1 MKIFESVNLYTDDRR
16 DVYCRLTFSNAE
28 DRRRFAAEGN
38 FRGGVIE
45 GENANPYEVERN
57 VEFAWARD
65 LPLGDRQAIGFYT
78 DPMALSRHAQD
89 VLLPHIAPL
98 VQLVP
103 LHFDEGEYA
112 AINITH
118 VIDAL
123 DEAHSDIERFPSSG
137 RISRILRHAFKPDR
151 VKDELIF
158 KIPQTPRRA
167 FVTDRFVKLVNDA
180 GLTGFAFEP
189 VWSDAHSGLQALREQ
204 GAQDG

>member
-1 MKIFESVNLYTDDRR
+1 MMIFESTVPKNGGGAAF
-16 DVYCRLTFSNAE
+16 CALTFNSQE
-28 DRRRFAAEGN
+28 DRNRFDQRAG
-38 FRGGVIE
+38 FRGEPLGSELLIPYRVVRSAGYP
-45 GENANPYEVERN
+45 GEDTA
-57 VEFAWARD
+57 
-65 LPLGDRQAIGFYT
+65 PLGDRQGIGYYV
-78 DPMALSRHAQD
+78 DPMVLSRRALD
-89 VLLPHIAPL
+89 VLLPRIGHL

-103 LHFDEGEYA
+103 LQFNEGEYA

-123 DEAHSDIERFPSSG
+123 DEARSDIERFPSSG

-189 VWSDAHSGLQALREQ
+189 IWSDATCEPQAPRPQ
-204 GAQDG
+204 GSHPG

>member
-1 MKIFESVNLYTDDRR
+1 MESEYARQYQV
-16 DVYCRLTFSNAE
+16 A
-28 DRRRFAAEGN
+28 
-38 FRGGVIE
+38 
-45 GENANPYEVERN
+45 RN
-57 VEFAWARD
+57 VEFAWAKD
-65 LPLGDRQAIGFYT
+65 LPLGDRQAIGYYT
-78 DPMALSRHAQD
+78 DPMALSRHALD
-89 VLLPHIAPL
+89 VLLPHIGPL

-103 LHFDEGEYA
+103 LQFAEGEYA
-112 AINITH
+112 AVNITH

-189 VWSDAHSGLQALREQ
+189 IWSDATCEPQAPRPQ
-204 GAQDG
+204 GSHPG